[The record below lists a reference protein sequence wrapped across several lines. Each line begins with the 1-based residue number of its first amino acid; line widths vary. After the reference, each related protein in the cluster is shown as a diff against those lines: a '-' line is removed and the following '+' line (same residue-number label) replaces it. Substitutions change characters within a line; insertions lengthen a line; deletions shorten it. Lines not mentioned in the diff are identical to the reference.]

1 MCESSAPPLGELATW
16 DLLAHTP
23 ALIPCCKCSMF
34 CPGGGGGGGGC
45 GEWDHS
51 LPIDFLGNNKCP
63 SCQGGGLVSVA
74 PYL

>member
-34 CPGGGGGGGGC
+34 CPGGGGGGGGMR
-45 GEWDHS
+45 
-51 LPIDFLGNNKCP
+51 
-63 SCQGGGLVSVA
+63 
-74 PYL
+74 